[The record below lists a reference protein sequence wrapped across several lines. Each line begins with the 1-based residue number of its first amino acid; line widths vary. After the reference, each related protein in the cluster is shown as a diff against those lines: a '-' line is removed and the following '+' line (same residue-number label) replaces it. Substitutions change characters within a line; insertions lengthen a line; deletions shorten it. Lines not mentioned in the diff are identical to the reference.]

1 ISRDPQEADGG
12 GLPLV
17 AFRQGELPPQAFDAN
32 DLALVLDRLPKLLV
46 DDFHLGR
53 GGRSAVP
60 YAGQAEEIARKL
72 RAIRMDDEGSAH
84 SEDSTEKAGLE
95 DDIVS
100 RRSLSFARGRGCRG
114 AGGRPVVLSERERG
128 EIEPDRRYRAS
139 SVLPAR
145 RSLLATRLNPPVPGP
160 EPDPF
165 LGRASCRRVCVV
177 RALAGLCVLRHPL
190 LRQGADCAEGL
201 TSRDRGAA

>member
-1 ISRDPQEADGG
+1 MSRAPRNADGG

-17 AFRQGELPPQAFDAN
+17 AFRERELPPQAFDAN

-53 GGRSAVP
+53 GGRSVVP

-72 RAIRMDDEGSAH
+72 RAVRMDDEGSAH

-100 RRSLSFARGRGCRG
+100 RRCLSGARGRGCRRAG
-114 AGGRPVVLSERERG
+114 RAGGRPVVLSERERG
-128 EIEPDRRYRAS
+128 EVDF
-139 SVLPAR
+139 
-145 RSLLATRLNPPVPGP
+145 TREFDEAVQC
-160 EPDPF
+160 
-165 LGRASCRRVCVV
+165 GRARVEGCRPGFYV
-177 RALAGLCVLRHPL
+177 RDV
-190 LRQGADCAEGL
+190 
-201 TSRDRGAA
+201 